1 MVRNYLVVFLI
12 GVFVFASRASAQNCD
27 CKQDCACQQ
36 QQGHCTCQQQGQ
48 CGYQQQQQPAKAQQC
63 APCAQRQKPYVKAP
77 VPRNIAP
84 RNLPLV
90 YEKEAERA
98 NDAAR
103 VISDFPQ
110 QVFLEAVR
118 AIAVIPSVKKGAFIF
133 GARWGKGLMTKRD
146 TNGCWLPPSFIEIT
160 GGNFGFQAG
169 IEATDLVL
177 VFTSEDA
184 VNSILKRK
192 LTLNADAAGAA
203 GPYGR
208 KAQIGMP
215 MAAAGIL
222 TFMSKSRGAFAG
234 ISLDGAVITVDS
246 TANQRVYGKGI
257 SGEEILVGRRVEAND
272 VVAPF
277 LTALEKHSPS
287 GQTASVQ
294 QKPVDQS
301 AGTDE

>member
-63 APCAQRQKPYVKAP
+63 APCAQRQKPYVEAP
-77 VPRNIAP
+77 VPRTIAP

-146 TNGCWLPPSFIEIT
+146 TNGCWLPPSFIEIS

-257 SGEEILVGRRVEAND
+257 SGEEILVGRRVEVND